1 MVTEEAIRVREI
13 TDEEIK
19 QKTKPKLRK
28 VLNIVWT
35 SFLVVAVL
43 VAIPVTYVDVVY
55 TSVYIDGQS
64 MAPTLNNFDNH
75 RYVEFGLMDERAKTK
90 SSLARGDI
98 IVFNR
103 NGDSEGNPDLL
114 IKRVIALPN
123 ESIEIVDN
131 AAGDIINITTATGDT
146 FVLDENY
153 LTVQSTYNTV
163 KATDDGPGTNN
174 VLVLGADEYYLMGD
188 NRANSH
194 DSRILGAIPSARIR
208 GKLILVLG
216 YAEDVIIVKGQS
228 ELYKRHYYMMWKWRR
243 Y

>member
-1 MVTEEAIRVREI
+1 MVKEEAVGAVEI
-13 TDEEIK
+13 TEQEINNK
-19 QKTKPKLRK
+19 LKPRRRK
-28 VLNIVWT
+28 IINTVWT
-35 SFLVVAVL
+35 VLLIVVTL
-43 VAIPVTYVDVVY
+43 IAIPVAYVDIVY
-55 TSVYIDGQS
+55 TPVYIDGQS

-90 SSLARGDI
+90 SSLARGYI

-131 AAGDIINITTATGDT
+131 ATGDIINIITATGDT

-194 DSRILGAIPSARIR
+194 DSRILGAIPSAQIR

-216 YAEDVIIVKGQS
+216 
-228 ELYKRHYYMMWKWRR
+228 
-243 Y
+243 